1 MREIK
6 FRAWD
11 KINKIWIN
19 EFLITSNQDILIID
33 EYELPKTG
41 LTVGWKSSD
50 GYVEIQQFTGLK
62 DKNGKDIYEGD
73 IVKFK
78 IIFTSGTDEVVFNE
92 GRFELK
98 NISIGGEKR
107 SVDNIANYCEVVGNI
122 FENPEL
128 LTN

>member
-11 KINKIWIN
+11 EDNKRIRHGDFGLSKGVIVELLTLPN
-19 EFLITSNQDILIID
+19 SNGTYRTELGKQFNGIL
-33 EYELPKTG
+33 
-41 LTVGWKSSD
+41 
-50 GYVEIQQFTGLK
+50 QQFTGLK

-107 SVDNIANYCEVVGNI
+107 SVDNIANYCEVIGNI
-122 FENPEL
+122 YENPEL

>member
-11 KINKIWIN
+11 
-19 EFLITSNQDILIID
+19 EITGIMITPGDVGITPHISFCYLEDIFKQENFIF
-33 EYELPKTG
+33 
-41 LTVGWKSSD
+41 
-50 GYVEIQQFTGLK
+50 QQFTGLK

-73 IVKFK
+73 VVKFK

-98 NISIGGEKR
+98 NISMGGEKR
-107 SVDNIANYCEVVGNI
+107 SVANINNYCEVIGNI
-122 FENPEL
+122 YENPEL